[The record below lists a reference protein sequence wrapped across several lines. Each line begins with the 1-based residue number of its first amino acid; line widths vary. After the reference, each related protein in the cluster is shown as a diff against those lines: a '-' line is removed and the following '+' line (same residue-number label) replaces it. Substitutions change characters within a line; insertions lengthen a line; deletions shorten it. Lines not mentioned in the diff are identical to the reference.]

1 MSSSWTARITKKWRT
16 EKTGRLD
23 LIKPDN
29 KKPAEQ
35 SAGFFM
41 AFIKRLEHLVSV
53 FIAQSAMHLIAITT
67 PNRGRLFL
75 ISTCLVIYADFW

>member
-1 MSSSWTARITKKWRT
+1 MARITKKWRT

-41 AFIKRLEHLVSV
+41 AFIKGFEQLAGV
-53 FIAQSAMHLIAITT
+53 FIAQSAMHLIAILS
-67 PNRGRLFL
+67 PYRG
-75 ISTCLVIYADFW
+75 